1 MNKWIYRGA
10 ASLTALALLSGCQKE
25 DNETKKQLAQLQA
38 QLEAEK
44 AEKNQREAREREQQA
59 KLEQEQ
65 REAQLYEQAKEDAKA
80 ELAEKL
86 AAQQKEKQ
94 EKQEKQK
101 ESQNS
106 TNKTKI
112 TEKME
117 RYPATVVTQSG
128 YGELSLRGEP
138 SSSGLKVGSVYDGNE
153 VQVIAKTSKCEV
165 IGNIN
170 GCWVK
175 VQYDGTTAYMFDGY
189 LNREVFSQR
198 EKAKMQGKNSDDHD
212 EAY

>member
-44 AEKNQREAREREQQA
+44 AEKNQREAKEREQQA

-65 REAQLYEQAKEDAKA
+65 REAQLYEQAKEDAKV

-86 AAQQKEKQ
+86 AAQQK

>member
-44 AEKNQREAREREQQA
+44 AEKNQREAKEREQQA

-86 AAQQKEKQ
+86 AAQQK